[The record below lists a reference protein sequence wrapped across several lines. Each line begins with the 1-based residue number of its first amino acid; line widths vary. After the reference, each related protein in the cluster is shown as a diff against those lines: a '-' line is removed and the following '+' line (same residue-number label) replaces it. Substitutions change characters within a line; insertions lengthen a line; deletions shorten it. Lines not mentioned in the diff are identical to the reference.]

1 MKKKMIALVL
11 ALTMTALLLSGC
23 TGIHSAINGIKD
35 KVDSL
40 TASGLVVRVLRLEDN
55 GSVRCKVVNGDSHF
69 DTTDELF
76 VYYNQVAGTGG
87 TNKLNVTDQL
97 SVSYDYTANVSVE
110 GKYPVI
116 RVDVVSLYVPD

>member
-1 MKKKMIALVL
+1 MKKFLAAIL
-11 ALTMTALLLSGC
+11 ALSLTALLLSGC
-23 TGIHSAINGIKD
+23 SGIQSAISGIKD

-40 TASGLVVRVLRLEDN
+40 TAAGLVVRVTRLEDN

-69 DTTDELF
+69 DSTDE
-76 VYYNQVAGTGG
+76 VYIYYKQVAGTNG
-87 TNKLNVTDQL
+87 TNRLKVTDQL
-97 SVSYDYTANVSVE
+97 SVSYDYTTNVSVD

>member
-1 MKKKMIALVL
+1 MKKILSVILVL
-11 ALTMTALLLSGC
+11 SLTALLLSGC
-23 TGIHSAINGIKD
+23 SGIRSAISGVKD

-40 TASGLVVRVLRLEDN
+40 TAAGLVVRVTRLEDN

-69 DTTDELF
+69 DSTDELYL
-76 VYYNQVAGTGG
+76 YYKQVVG
-87 TNKLNVTDQL
+87 TNGTNQLKVTDQL
-97 SVSYDYTANVSVE
+97 SVSYDYTTNVSAD

>member
-1 MKKKMIALVL
+1 MKKILAVVLTLSLMALF
-11 ALTMTALLLSGC
+11 LSGC
-23 TGIHSAINGIKD
+23 AGIQSAISGVKE

-40 TASGLVVRVLRLEDN
+40 TAAGLVVRVTRLEDN

-69 DTTDELF
+69 DSTDELYL
-76 VYYNQVAGTGG
+76 YYKQVAGTNG
-87 TNKLNVTDQL
+87 TNRLKVTDQL
-97 SVSYDYTANVSVE
+97 SVSYDYATNVSAD